1 MNMKTW
7 RRAWIALAILLSN
20 LMCATVAYRYCD
32 MRWGIQYAGYSAPAH
47 TAFFWILPYGV
58 AIAMCIVLA
67 RRFGKSAQR

>member
-32 MRWGIQYAGYSAPAH
+32 MRWGIQYAGY
-47 TAFFWILPYGV
+47 GV
-58 AIAMCIVLA
+58 PSPSFREALGSSGSPGGC
-67 RRFGKSAQR
+67 RRRGLHRPRSSS